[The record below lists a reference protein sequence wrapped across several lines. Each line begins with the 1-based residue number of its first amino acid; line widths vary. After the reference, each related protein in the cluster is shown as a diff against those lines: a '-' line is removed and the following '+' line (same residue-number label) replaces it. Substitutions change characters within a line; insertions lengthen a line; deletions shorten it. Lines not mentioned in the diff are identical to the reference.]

1 MAAHPAR
8 LRGCWAI
15 HLPGEPVGVAVDLG
29 PDTAVRGPRGCV
41 CAHQLAFV
49 VLTHIAEGWEFT
61 GNLARAR
68 HARMLR
74 LALLHGSA
82 A

>member
-1 MAAHPAR
+1 
-8 LRGCWAI
+8 
-15 HLPGEPVGVAVDLG
+15 
-29 PDTAVRGPRGCV
+29 VRGPRGCV

-68 HARMLR
+68 HARVLR